1 MKTMKVCIVGAT
13 GLVGKTMIKLLE
25 KRKFPVNQL
34 IPAASE
40 RSSGKTIIFRNN
52 KIKIV
57 SIKEGLAAKPDLVLF
72 SAGGRV
78 SKEFAPAFAQ
88 YGKVIDN
95 SSVWR
100 MDPEIKLIV
109 PEINAK
115 EINKNDRI
123 IANPNCSTIQLVMV
137 LAPLHKKYL
146 INRVVLSTYQSVSGS
161 GIHAINQ
168 MKNERKNIESNMF
181 YPHPIDLN
189 CLPHCGNFTDTGY
202 TTEEVKLIDETRKIL
217 NDQVLNIT
225 ATAVRI
231 PVLGGHSESVNIEF
245 SKNFELKDLINL
257 LNNSHG
263 IKVTD
268 DPKNNIYP
276 MPVSSANR
284 DEVFVGRIRRDQSR
298 KNCMNLWIVSDNIR
312 KGSATNA
319 VQIAEYMLS
328 QSLI

>member
-1 MKTMKVCIVGAT
+1 MKVCIVGAT

-100 MDPEIKLIV
+100 MDIV

>member
-1 MKTMKVCIVGAT
+1 MKVCIVGAT

-25 KRKFPVNQL
+25 ERKFPVNQL

-57 SIKEGLAAKPDLVLF
+57 SIREGLAAKPDLVLF
-72 SAGGRV
+72 SAGGRI

-115 EINKNDRI
+115 EININDRI

-146 INRVVLSTYQSVSGS
+146 INRIVISTYQSVSGS
-161 GIHAINQ
+161 GVPAINQ
-168 MKNERKNIESNMF
+168 MESERKNIEPNMI

-189 CLPHCGNFTDTGY
+189 CLPHCGNFTDNGY
-202 TTEEVKLIDETRKIL
+202 TTEEVKLVDETRKIL
-217 NDQVLNIT
+217 NDQVINIT

-245 SKNFELKDLINL
+245 SKNFELKDIINI
-257 LNNSHG
+257 LNNSPG
-263 IKVTD
+263 VKVTD
-268 DPKNNIYP
+268 DPKNNLYP
-276 MPVSSANR
+276 MPVSSANK

-298 KNCMNLWIVSDNIR
+298 KNCLNLWIVSDNIR
-312 KGSATNA
+312 KGAATNA
-319 VQIAEYMLS
+319 VQIAEYMLE
-328 QSLI
+328 QGLI

>member
-1 MKTMKVCIVGAT
+1 MKVSVVGAT

-25 KRKFPVNQL
+25 ERKFPLNQL

-40 RSSGKTIIFRNN
+40 KSSGRTITFRNN
-52 KIKIV
+52 EIMV
-57 SIKEGLAAKPDLVLF
+57 SGISEGLAAKPDLVLF

-88 YGKVIDN
+88 NGKVIDN

-115 EINKNDRI
+115 AVNKNDRI

-146 INRVVLSTYQSVSGS
+146 INRIVLSTYQSVSGS
-161 GIHAINQ
+161 GIPAINQ
-168 MKNERKNIESNMF
+168 MESERNNTKPKMF
-181 YPHPIDLN
+181 YPYPIDLN
-189 CLPHCGNFTDTGY
+189 CLPHCGNFTDNGY
-202 TTEEVKLIDETRKIL
+202 TTEEVKLVDETRKIL
-217 NDQVLNIT
+217 NDQVINIT

-231 PVLGGHSESVNIEF
+231 PVLWGHSESVNIEF
-245 SKNFELKDLINL
+245 SKKFEISDIINI
-257 LNNSHG
+257 LNNSPG

-284 DEVFVGRIRRDQSR
+284 DEVFVGRIRRDPSR
-298 KNCMNLWIVSDNIR
+298 KNCLNLWIVSDNIR
-312 KGSATNA
+312 KGAATNA
-319 VQIAEYMLS
+319 VQIAEYMLE
-328 QSLI
+328 QGLI

>member
-1 MKTMKVCIVGAT
+1 MKICIVGAT
-13 GLVGKTMIKLLE
+13 GLVGKTIIKILE
-25 KRKFPVNQL
+25 ERKFPVNQL

-40 RSSGKTIIFRNN
+40 RSSGKTVFFRNN
-52 KIKIV
+52 EIKIL
-57 SIKEGLAAKPDLVLF
+57 SIKEGLATKPNLVLF
-72 SAGGRV
+72 SAGGKV

-88 YGKVIDN
+88 HGKVIDN
-95 SSVWR
+95 SSEWR

-109 PEINAK
+109 PEINA
-115 EINKNDRI
+115 EVINSNDRI

-161 GIHAINQ
+161 GIPAINQ
-168 MKNERKNIESNMF
+168 MENERKNIGSNMF

-202 TTEEVKLIDETRKIL
+202 TTEEVKLMDETRKIL
-217 NDQVLNIT
+217 NYQALNIT

-245 SKNFELKDLINL
+245 SRNFELKDIINL
-257 LNNSHG
+257 LNNSPG
-263 IKVTD
+263 IEVTD

-298 KNCMNLWIVSDNIR
+298 KNCLNLWIVSDNIR
-312 KGSATNA
+312 KGAATNT
-319 VQIAEYMLS
+319 VQIAEYMLE
-328 QSLI
+328 QGLI

>member
-1 MKTMKVCIVGAT
+1 MRVCIVGAT
-13 GLVGKTMIKLLE
+13 GLVGRTMIKLLE
-25 KRKFPVNQL
+25 ERKFPVNQL

-40 RSSGKTIIFRNN
+40 KSTGKTIIFRNN
-52 KIKIV
+52 KIKITDI
-57 SIKEGLAAKPDLVLF
+57 SEGLATKPDLVLF
-72 SAGGRV
+72 SAGGRI

-95 SSVWR
+95 SSAWR

-115 EINKNDRI
+115 TINKNDRI

-137 LAPLHKKYL
+137 LAPLHKKFI

-161 GIHAINQ
+161 GAPAINQ
-168 MKNERKNIESNMF
+168 MESERNSNKPKMF

-217 NDQVLNIT
+217 NDQAINIT

-245 SKNFELKDLINL
+245 SKNSQNNL
-257 LNNSHG
+257 C
-263 IKVTD
+263 K
-268 DPKNNIYP
+268 
-276 MPVSSANR
+276 
-284 DEVFVGRIRRDQSR
+284 
-298 KNCMNLWIVSDNIR
+298 
-312 KGSATNA
+312 
-319 VQIAEYMLS
+319 
-328 QSLI
+328 

>member
-1 MKTMKVCIVGAT
+1 MKICIVGAT
-13 GLVGKTMIKLLE
+13 GLVGKTIIKILE
-25 KRKFPVNQL
+25 ERKFPVNQL

-40 RSSGKTIIFRNN
+40 RSSGKTVFFRNN
-52 KIKIV
+52 EIKIL
-57 SIKEGLAAKPDLVLF
+57 SIKEGLATKPNLVLF
-72 SAGGRV
+72 SAGGKV

-88 YGKVIDN
+88 HGKVIDN

-109 PEINAK
+109 PEINA
-115 EINKNDRI
+115 EVINSNDRI

-146 INRVVLSTYQSVSGS
+146 INRVVLSTYQSVSGG
-161 GIHAINQ
+161 GIPAINQ
-168 MKNERKNIESNMF
+168 MENERKNIGSNMF
-181 YPHPIDLN
+181 YPHSIDLN

-202 TTEEVKLIDETRKIL
+202 TTEEVKLMDETRKIL
-217 NDQVLNIT
+217 NYQALNIT

-245 SKNFELKDLINL
+245 SRNFELKDIINL
-257 LNNSHG
+257 LNNSPG
-263 IKVTD
+263 IEVTD

-298 KNCMNLWIVSDNIR
+298 KNCLNLWIVSDNIR
-312 KGSATNA
+312 KGAATNT
-319 VQIAEYMLS
+319 VQIAEYMLE
-328 QSLI
+328 QGLI

>member
-1 MKTMKVCIVGAT
+1 MKVCIVGAT
-13 GLVGKTMIKLLE
+13 GLVGRTMIKLLE
-25 KRKFPVNQL
+25 ERKFPVNQL

-40 RSSGKTIIFRNN
+40 KSTGKPIIFRNN
-52 KIKIV
+52 KIKIAGI
-57 SIKEGLAAKPDLVLF
+57 SEGLAAKPDLVLF
-72 SAGGRV
+72 SAGGRI

-95 SSVWR
+95 SSAWR

-115 EINKNDRI
+115 TIKKNDRI

-137 LAPLHKKYL
+137 LAPLHKKFI
-146 INRVVLSTYQSVSGS
+146 INRVIISTYQSVSGS
-161 GIHAINQ
+161 GAPAINQ
-168 MKNERKNIESNMF
+168 MENERNSNKPEMF

-202 TTEEVKLIDETRKIL
+202 TTEEIKLIDETRKIL
-217 NDQVLNIT
+217 NDQAINIT

-231 PVLGGHSESVNIEF
+231 PVLVGHSESVNIEF
-245 SKNFELKDLINL
+245 SKNFELEHITNI
-257 LNNSHG
+257 LNNIPG

-298 KNCMNLWIVSDNIR
+298 KNCLNLWIVSDNIR
-312 KGSATNA
+312 KGAATNA
-319 VQIAEYMLS
+319 VQIAEYMLE
-328 QSLI
+328 QGLI